1 MTRGKRIAI
10 VLGTGVAVLALLA
23 LAQQAGLGSGHRLL
37 GDEPP
42 ASVPQFSGL
51 ASEQQKLPP
60 FSEYTD
66 ITAKPVFNET
76 RLPEEKPVTGPVEGG
91 PEQASPLNVSLA
103 GVIITK
109 DVQIAFVR
117 DNATNE
123 VHRVKVGNPLEG
135 DQAGWKLVELKPRG
149 AVFEGG
155 GLGKQEVELVT
166 DTKGATPAPGAA
178 PPPATMAAAD
188 PNAQTQP
195 VGVQP
200 ATTPQTQTAAQRAGL
215 PPGEATVMANAD
227 EIRRRIEERRKQL
240 REEAQR
246 AMQEQEK
253 Q

>member
-10 VLGTGVAVLALLA
+10 VLGTAVGVLALLA

-42 ASVPQFSGL
+42 APVPQFSGL

-76 RLPEEKPVTGPVEGG
+76 RLPEEKAPSGPVEGG
-91 PEQASPLNVSLA
+91 PETASPLNVSLA
-103 GVIITK
+103 GVILTK

-155 GLGKQEVELVT
+155 SLGKQEVELVT
-166 DTKGATPAPGAA
+166 DTKGATPAPGAT

-200 ATTPQTQTAAQRAGL
+200 ANPQTQTAAQRAGL

>member
-10 VLGTGVAVLALLA
+10 VLGSAAGVLVLLA
-23 LAQQAGLGSGHRLL
+23 IAQQAGLGSGHRLL

-42 ASVPQFSGL
+42 APVPRFSGL

-91 PEQASPLNVSLA
+91 PEQASPLNVSLT

-109 DVQIAFVR
+109 DLQLAFVR
-117 DNATNE
+117 DNTTNE
-123 VHRVKVGNPLEG
+123 VHRVKVGSPLEG

-155 GLGKQEVELVT
+155 GLGKQEVELAT

-178 PPPATMAAAD
+178 PPATMAAAD

-200 ATTPQTQTAAQRAGL
+200 ATPQTQTAAQRAGL